1 MSSAAGDATF
11 LAKYPGAIGNSLKV
25 SVCDSALAFTGS
37 FTGVTNSSM
46 DAGDANNTFTA
57 NCSVGNTAVVL
68 NVYGREA
75 GDTASHAAH
84 TIRVNANN
92 VMNNAQT
99 FFTVGDIVRLGN
111 SSIGYQETQV
121 TAIGAT
127 SVSAEYH
134 SGNNTTEWTATCNLT
149 IDDKYRLS
157 TDYGANSSVGD
168 GINSGG
174 LTRFWEGRDLTDV
187 APGQTDYSNNV
198 ANNTAN
204 DELHIVVWD
213 QDGTITGT
221 RDQVLEVWEGI
232 SRATDA
238 KNESGESIYYRDVI
252 NDQSRWLW
260 VGGADVRATSNVNTA
275 ACLLYTSPSP
285 RD

>member
-1 MSSAAGDATF
+1 
-11 LAKYPGAIGNSLKV
+11 
-25 SVCDSALAFTGS
+25 
-37 FTGVTNSSM
+37 M

-57 NCSVGNTAVVL
+57 NCSVRNTAVVL
-68 NVYGREA
+68 SVYGREA

-198 ANNTAN
+198 ANNF
-204 DELHIVVWD
+204 VVF
-213 QDGTITGT
+213 
-221 RDQVLEVWEGI
+221 
-232 SRATDA
+232 
-238 KNESGESIYYRDVI
+238 
-252 NDQSRWLW
+252 
-260 VGGADVRATSNVNTA
+260 NVVEKW
-275 ACLLYTSPSP
+275 
-285 RD
+285 